1 MENIFLQFSILLGIT
16 VSVAFVVRML
26 RQPLIVAYIIAGIIA
41 GPVFLNVVKGSEN
54 ILQSFAQFGIV
65 LLLFVVGLNLNLK
78 HLKFFG
84 KDIFVGGTLQFLFTA
99 GFGALIMSLLGFS
112 WISSLFV
119 AVCITFSS
127 TIVVVKLLSDKRDLE
142 SVYGRYVVG
151 LLVVQDL
158 IAIGILMFLNGSQA
172 VGLSWQA
179 ASILFGAKAGLLA
192 IGVYFAAHVI
202 LPKIIEPIAHSNE
215 LLFIFTVAWCFGIAS
230 LVHAAGFSIEIG
242 AIIAGATLGSSRFQ
256 SELSSRIKPLRDFFI
271 VLFFIVLGSEL
282 HFGHIAKAIVPGV
295 LISTFVLIID
305 PIILFVIMRR
315 LGYTRRNAFLIGIT
329 AAQVSEFAF
338 ILAVKGKDLGYI
350 GELELA
356 ILTFVALLTITVSS
370 YLIEYN
376 EVLYK
381 KLMPFF
387 QKFGKDTAQKGNG
400 KITEEKIDVFVFG
413 YHRMGWKICEGLI
426 QEKKK
431 FAVVDFNP
439 TTVTRLR
446 ERGVPCFFGD
456 ASDTE
461 FLSELPLEKAKLIIS
476 TIPDP
481 QDEITL
487 IHHIRTRSAQVPIVA
502 TLFHKGHIE
511 ELYKVGANFVMLP
524 HLLGGH
530 WLVDVLQAKPWTDR
544 TFQTLRKEQTED
556 LKQRFVNGV

>member
-16 VSVAFVVRML
+16 VSVAFVIRML
-26 RQPLIVAYIIAGIIA
+26 RQPLIVAYILAGIIS
-41 GPVFLNVVKGSEN
+41 GPVFLNVVQGSEN
-54 ILQSFAQFGIV
+54 ILKSFAQFGIV

-84 KDIFVGGTLQFLFTA
+84 KDIFVGGSLQFLFTA
-99 GFGALIMSLLGFS
+99 GFGALIMSFLGFS

-119 AVCITFSS
+119 AICITFSS

-151 LLVVQDL
+151 LLVIQDL
-158 IAIGILMFLNGSQA
+158 IAIGLLMFLNGSPETGLPWQSELILTFSK
-172 VGLSWQA
+172 VGL
-179 ASILFGAKAGLLA
+179 LG
-192 IGVYFAAHVI
+192 IGVYLAAKAL

-215 LLFIFTVAWCFGIAS
+215 LLFIFTIGWCFGVAS

-242 AIIAGATLGSSRFQ
+242 AIIAGATLGSSKFQ

-282 HFGHIAKAIVPGV
+282 HFGQIAGAIVPSV
-295 LISTFVLIID
+295 LISAFVLIVD
-305 PIILFVIMRR
+305 PIILFGIMRQ

-338 ILAVKGKDLGYI
+338 ILAVKGKEVGYL

-356 ILTFVALLTITVSS
+356 ILTLVALLTITVSS

-376 EVLYK
+376 EAIYK
-381 KLMPFF
+381 KLIPFF
-387 QKFGKDTAQKGNG
+387 HLFGKDKAQKGNHE
-400 KITEEKIDVFVFG
+400 IAEETYDVIVFG
-413 YHRMGWKICEGLI
+413 YHRMGWKICEGLLKD
-426 QEKKK
+426 KKK

-439 TTVTRLR
+439 TVITHLR
-446 ERGVPCFFGD
+446 QKGISCFFGD

-461 FLSELPLEKAKLIIS
+461 FLGGLPFEKAKMIIS

-481 QDEITL
+481 QDGITL
-487 IHHIRTRSAQVPIVA
+487 VEHIRTRTTTVPVIA
-502 TLFHKGHIE
+502 TLFHRGRID
-511 ELYKVGANFVMLP
+511 ELYKAGANFVMLP

-530 WLVDVLQAKPWTDR
+530 WLVDVLEEKPWTDK
-544 TFQTLRKEQTED
+544 TFQTFRKEQKED
-556 LKQRFVNGV
+556 LRQRFTSGI